1 MRRRR
6 SAVALILI
14 GLAGGGCA
22 TRSSVGD
29 LERELSALRA
39 QLTEV
44 RVTQDLV
51 SADLARTL
59 AELRSLDARAADA
72 QATLDASSAELA
84 RLRARLDAT
93 EAEVRQVRATM
104 PLRTTSAPA
113 PPSGGPPPAA
123 VQFAPEDAVRRP
135 QPGGAESAE
144 DAYAAAL
151 NTFRAREHGQA
162 VLDFLDFIARH
173 PAHALAPHAQYWIGE
188 AYFVQRDYRHAVVE
202 FRRVLEMAPASPRA
216 ADALLRIGMCHATLG
231 ESARAVAAW
240 QRVARDYP
248 RSDAAGTAGGLLR
261 ARASTRRR

>member
-1 MRRRR
+1 M
-6 SAVALILI
+6 ALVVL

-29 LERELSALRA
+29 LERELTASRA

-44 RVTQDLV
+44 RVAQDLV
-51 SADLARTL
+51 SADLARVL
-59 AELRSLDARAADA
+59 AEVRSLDARATDT
-72 QATLDASSAELA
+72 QAIMAASSAELA

-93 EAEVRQVRATM
+93 EAEVRQMRATTA
-104 PLRTTSAPA
+104 PRTTPALA

-123 VQFAPEDAVRRP
+123 VPSAPDDAVRGP
-135 QPGGAESAE
+135 QPGGTESAE
-144 DAYAAAL
+144 EAYAAAL
-151 NTFRAREHGQA
+151 STFRAREHGQA

-202 FRRVLEMAPASPRA
+202 FRRVLGMAPASPRA

-231 ESARAVAAW
+231 ESAPAVAAW

-248 RSDAAGTAGGLLR
+248 RSDAAGAARGLLR
-261 ARASTRRR
+261 ARAATRPR

>member
-1 MRRRR
+1 M
-6 SAVALILI
+6 L
-14 GLAGGGCA
+14 GLAAGGCA
-22 TRSSVGD
+22 TGSSVAD
-29 LERELSALRA
+29 VQRELWALSA

-44 RVTQDLV
+44 RVAQDLV
-51 SADLARTL
+51 SADLARAL
-59 AELRSLDARAADA
+59 AELRSLDARAADT
-72 QATLDASSAELA
+72 QATMAASSAELA

-93 EAEVRQVRATM
+93 EAEVRQMRATTA
-104 PLRTTSAPA
+104 PRTTPGLAPPPGGSPRAAVPSAPDDA
-113 PPSGGPPPAA
+113 ARGP
-123 VQFAPEDAVRRP
+123 QLE
-135 QPGGAESAE
+135 GTESADE
-144 DAYAAAL
+144 AYAAAL

-231 ESARAVAAW
+231 ESAPAVAAW

-248 RSDAAGTAGGLLR
+248 RSHAAGTAHGLLR
-261 ARASTRRR
+261 ARAATRRR

>member
-1 MRRRR
+1 M
-6 SAVALILI
+6 ALVLL

-29 LERELSALRA
+29 LERELTALSA

-44 RVTQDLV
+44 RVAQDLV
-51 SADLARTL
+51 SADLARAL
-59 AELRSLDARAADA
+59 AELRSLDARAADT
-72 QATLDASSAELA
+72 QATMAASAAELA

-93 EAEVRQVRATM
+93 EAELRQVRATTA
-104 PLRTTSAPA
+104 PRTTPALA
-113 PPSGGPPPAA
+113 PPPGGPPPAA
-123 VQFAPEDAVRRP
+123 VPSVPGGAVRRP
-135 QPGGAESAE
+135 QPGGTESAE
-144 DAYAAAL
+144 EAYAAAL

-216 ADALLRIGMCHATLG
+216 ADALLGIGMCHAALG

-248 RSDAAGTAGGLLR
+248 RSDGAGTARGLLR
-261 ARASTRRR
+261 ARAATRRR